1 MWDCWCEG
9 LWGGSSMSW
18 CGWLMQVN
26 WDYMDKELLEK
37 FWASSDLRQ
46 EIRKN
51 LPDCMAVSCGLPTQ
65 QLT

>member
-1 MWDCWCEG
+1 
-9 LWGGSSMSW
+9 
-18 CGWLMQVN
+18 MQVN